1 MKIGQFE
8 IGKHGIYTIA
18 EIGKNHQGDVD
29 IAKKLIDL
37 AHLAGCSAV
46 KFQAYHT
53 EHLLHTYSES
63 GAEPN
68 LEWLKRCELHPVDFM
83 DLKNYCDN
91 IGITFLCTPESEQ
104 WVDVLYHSVH
114 VPAFKVSSLNINN
127 YRLLDKIAEK
137 NLPVILST
145 GMSYMAEIS
154 GAFNTFI
161 DHCDVALM
169 HCVSQYPAQCSTTNL
184 RVMASMREK
193 YRVPIGFSDH
203 TEYAIGAKVAAAAGA
218 ELLEFHITL
227 DNNMEGPDHSFSL
240 DPAEL
245 ISVMNQIILI
255 QEMLGDG
262 VKRPHRDELAEGY
275 LSEKR
280 RCCVATKDIR
290 QYEIITEDHI
300 ICLCPGHEDYVSAG
314 DFYDLTS
321 GFYEATKFIKKGTPI
336 FKSSVCL
343 SSSPIIKET

>member
-1 MKIGQFE
+1 MKIERVE
-8 IGKHGIYTIA
+8 IGKRGIYTIA
-18 EIGKNHQGDVD
+18 EIGKNHNGHVAV
-29 IAKKLIDL
+29 AKKLIEK
-37 AHLAGCSAV
+37 AHLAGCYAV

-68 LEWLKRCELHPVDFM
+68 LEWLKRCELRPVDFI
-83 DLKNYCDN
+83 DLKIFCDN

-154 GAFNTFI
+154 GAFETLI
-161 DHCDVALM
+161 DRCDVALM

-184 RVMASMREK
+184 RAMASMREK
-193 YRVPIGFSDH
+193 FGVPVGFSDH
-203 TEYAIGAKVAAAAGA
+203 TGYGIGAKVAAAAGA

-240 DPAEL
+240 DPEEL

-255 QEMLGDG
+255 QEMLGNG
-262 VKRPHRDELAEGY
+262 VKRPHRDELAGGY

-280 RCCVATKDIR
+280 RCCVAAKDIKR
-290 QYEIITEDHI
+290 YEIITEDHI
-300 ICLCPGHEDYVSAG
+300 ICLCPGHEDCVSAG
-314 DFYDLTS
+314 EFYQLTS
-321 GFYEATKFIKKGTPI
+321 GFYEATDFINKGTPI
-336 FKSSVCL
+336 FKDFVKV
-343 SSSPIIKET
+343 I